1 MTHVSVS
8 EYFQGRKSG
17 DQVQETR
24 LDARKRMLD
33 DAKFAVLSDGR
44 SALPSYTFQFPVDER
59 HYLSQCE
66 LQ

>member
-33 DAKFAVLSDGR
+33 DAKLAVLSDGR

-59 HYLSQCE
+59 HYLTRCE
-66 LQ
+66 

>member
-33 DAKFAVLSDGR
+33 DAKLAVLSDGR
-44 SALPSYTFQFPVDER
+44 GALPPNTLQFPVDKR
-59 HYLSQCE
+59 HYRTQCE
-66 LQ
+66 